1 MQRDITYKSVVRY
14 ALWSLFYTLYISLS
28 TIYLFLPPLL
38 AVLFFLFHDA
48 LRKNDTAKLLFVTLD
63 ILILEAQKDFLAFTL
78 IIYFLIQ
85 ERFVLPKIAQSISA
99 QNLRNFLYVSL
110 SYIGYMLFSTLL
122 SQIFLIQGIS
132 LDIYYIVHYIIIEF
146 LIVSVML

>member
-14 ALWSLFYTLYISLS
+14 TLWSLLYALYVSLS

-38 AVLFFLFHDA
+38 ALLFFFFHDA
-48 LRKNDTAKLLFVTLD
+48 LRKNDTAKLIFVVIN

-85 ERFVLPKIAQSISA
+85 ERFILPKISQSINA
-99 QNLRNFLYVSL
+99 RNLRNFLYVLL
-110 SYIGYMLFSTLL
+110 SYVGYMLFATLL

-132 LDIYYIVHYIIIEF
+132 LDFYYIVYYIFIEF